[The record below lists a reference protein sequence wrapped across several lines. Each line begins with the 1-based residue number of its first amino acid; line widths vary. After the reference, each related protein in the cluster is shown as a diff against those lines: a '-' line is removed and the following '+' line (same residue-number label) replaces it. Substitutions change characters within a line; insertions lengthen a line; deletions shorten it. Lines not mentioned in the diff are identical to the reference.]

1 MGKADARFTIS
12 ARDRTHAAFRS
23 VKAGLSGLT
32 RAMSPLRL
40 GIAGL
45 VGTTGFGAMVKNSL
59 AVNDSLGKTAEKLG
73 LTTTAMAGLR
83 HAGELTG
90 ISNRTLDMGVQRL
103 TRRVA
108 EAAAGMGEARDAIR
122 ELGLDADKLNR
133 MGPEAAF
140 YEIADAMSQVT
151 NQGDRVR
158 LTMKLVDSE
167 AVSMVNTFS
176 KGSED
181 LKAIAQEARDLGIA
195 LDGIQVAQLEET
207 NDSLTRVKATMGGVA
222 NLITLQLSPTI
233 IAMGNRFVEAAK
245 SSNGFRDQVTGGMR
259 IAIKAVGFLGDV
271 IRGINLLWM
280 VGKSTFMT
288 FKSAILDGLVSIIES
303 YNQVAA
309 VLPFMDPVPL
319 DHLARSATEAGIAAD
334 LTYEELVQLANAD
347 LPSDKVDAF
356 FDSIKAG
363 ANEAAMAVAA
373 AREGRLADS
382 TGGSETGTT
391 AVTGQRQLD
400 ALMLTLGTEE
410 DRIRES
416 YQNRQGII
424 QEALNNQL
432 IDQQAFMEL
441 SQANDDKRV
450 DELLANALKWS
461 EAWSGAFDS
470 FSAGIGDAVAS
481 AILEQKSFSD
491 AMKSVVRQVLK
502 QVISGLIQIGVKKLV
517 LAGIEKTILA
527 GTMVANTAAAT
538 TAAFAW
544 APAAASAS
552 LATLGANAVPAA
564 AGITATFAL
573 SESLAAASLV
583 GVAHD
588 GLDRVPTDGTYL
600 LQKGEGVLKK
610 QDNEGLQRFLQNG
623 GQGNTTVNINITAMD
638 GADVARVIDRQRGQI
653 VSIMRD
659 ANAENLGG

>member
-32 RAMSPLRL
+32 RAISPLRL

-45 VGTTGFGAMVKNSL
+45 VGTAGFGAMVKNSL

-108 EAAAGMGEARDAIR
+108 EAASGMGEARDAIK
-122 ELGLDADKLNR
+122 ELGLDAEALNR

-140 YEIADAMSQVT
+140 YEIADAMSNVT

-167 AVSMVNTFS
+167 AVAMVNTFG
-176 KGSED
+176 KGSKD
-181 LKAIAQEARDLGIA
+181 LQAIAQEARDLGIA

-207 NDSLTRVKATMGGVA
+207 NDSLTRVKATMGGVF

-245 SSNGFRDQVTGGMR
+245 SSNGFRDQVTGGMQ
-259 IAIKAVGFLGDV
+259 IAIKAVGLLGDV
-271 IRGINLLWM
+271 IRGLNLLWM
-280 VGKSTFMT
+280 VGKSTFLT
-288 FKSAILDGLVSIIES
+288 FKSAILDGLVSIVES
-303 YNQVAA
+303 YNRVAEI
-309 VLPFMDPVPL
+309 LPFMDPVPL
-319 DHLARSATEAGIAAD
+319 DKLARSATEAGIAAD
-334 LTYEELVQLANAD
+334 LTYEELVQLANAN
-347 LPSDKVDAF
+347 LPSDNIDAF
-356 FDSIKAG
+356 FASIKAG
-363 ANEAAMAVAA
+363 ATEAAMAVAD
-373 AREGRLADS
+373 ARAGRVADS
-382 TGGSETGTT
+382 ESGGSDGTEDP
-391 AVTGQRQLD
+391 ALQRRLD
-400 ALMLTLGTEE
+400 ALTLTLGTEE
-410 DRIRES
+410 ERIRES
-416 YQNRQGII
+416 YQTRQGII

-450 DELLANALKWS
+450 EDLVANALKWS
-461 EAWSGAFDS
+461 EAWAGAFDQ
-470 FSAGIGDAVAS
+470 FSQGIGDAVAD
-481 AILEQKSFSD
+481 AIMEQKSFSD
-491 AMKSVVRQVLK
+491 AMKSVVRQVIK
-502 QVISGLIQIGVKKLV
+502 SVISGLIQIAVKKVV
-517 LAGIEKTILA
+517 LAGVEKAMLAATIA
-527 GTMVANTAAAT
+527 ANGAAAAT
-538 TAAFAW
+538 SAAAW
-544 APAAASAS
+544 APAAAAVS
-552 LATLGANAVPAA
+552 LATLGGNSAPAM
-564 AGITATFAL
+564 AGMASTFAL
-573 SESLAAASLV
+573 SESLAAASLA

-588 GLDRVPTDGTYL
+588 GLDNVPTDGTYL

-610 QDNEGLQRFLQNG
+610 QDNEGLRDLLQNG
-623 GQGNTTVNINITAMD
+623 GNTTVNINISAMD
-638 GADVARVIDRQRGQI
+638 GNDVARVIHRQRGQI
-653 VSIMRD
+653 VGIIRD
-659 ANAENLGG
+659 ANNENLGG